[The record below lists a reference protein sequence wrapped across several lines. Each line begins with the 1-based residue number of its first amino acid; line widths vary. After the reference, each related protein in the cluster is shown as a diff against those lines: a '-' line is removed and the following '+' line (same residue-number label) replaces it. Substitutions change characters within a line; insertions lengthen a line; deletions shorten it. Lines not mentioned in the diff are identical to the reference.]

1 MKAFLE
7 IIGTLLLSLLA
18 VLFIATLVSINVE
31 AKSIPPDTD
40 YHNNAASEEI
50 SRQTRCEHRLGY
62 WDDRLKQ
69 CLDQPLT
76 DNQETYLQGYVAGMQ
91 QKEMHYAGR

>member
-18 VLFIATLVSINVE
+18 VLFIAALVSINVE
-31 AKSIPPDTD
+31 AKSLPPDTD
-40 YHNNAASEEI
+40 YHNNAVSEEI
-50 SRQTRCEHRLGY
+50 SRQARCEHRLGY

-69 CLDQPLT
+69 CLDQNLT
-76 DNQETYLQGYVAGMQ
+76 DSQETYLQGYVAKLQTEKG
-91 QKEMHYAGR
+91 K

>member
-18 VLFIATLVSINVE
+18 VLFIAALVSINVE
-31 AKSIPPDTD
+31 AKSLPPDTD

-50 SRQTRCEHRLGY
+50 SRQACCEHRLGY

-69 CLDQPLT
+69 CFDQNLT
-76 DNQETYLQGYVAGMQ
+76 DSQERYLKDYTAKLEKTKW
-91 QKEMHYAGR
+91 QK

>member
-18 VLFIATLVSINVE
+18 VLFIAALVSINVE
-31 AKSIPPDTD
+31 AKSLPPDTD
-40 YHNNAASEEI
+40 YHNNAVSEEI
-50 SRQTRCEHRLGY
+50 SHQTKCENRLGY

-69 CLDQPLT
+69 CFDQNLT
-76 DNQETYLQGYVAGMQ
+76 DSQERYLKDHIAKMEKAQW
-91 QKEMHYAGR
+91 QK